1 MATAQWGD
9 TTGDSS
15 HVDIRYHHE
24 TAPDVNLHFEDHFLY
39 YKKAKLDTFPEQISK
54 NGIKPRSRY
63 ILRNKMLNK
72 SGYE

>member
-39 YKKAKLDTFPEQISK
+39 YKKAKLDIF
-54 NGIKPRSRY
+54 
-63 ILRNKMLNK
+63 
-72 SGYE
+72 